1 MELGMNTNTTIF
13 PKSERRGEAIANSI
27 THGLGV
33 GLSIL
38 ALILLVY
45 RAVNFGTAWHV
56 VSFTIYGVSLILLY
70 LASTVYH
77 STPTAKPWN
86 KILQRLDHAAIYLLI
101 AGTYTPF
108 MLTNMRG
115 PLGWTIL
122 GIVWGIALIGLV
134 LKIGFPNRFKKPT
147 VVLYVLMG
155 WLFVLAF
162 RDAVTQI
169 EVLSLTLLF
178 VGGVLYTS
186 GLLFYMW
193 KKLPYSHAIWHLFV
207 LGGSIFHFFSVMNI
221 L

>member
-1 MELGMNTNTTIF
+1 MEPDMSHQSKEF
-13 PKSERRGEAIANSI
+13 PKSETRGEAIANSL

-33 GLSIL
+33 ALSIL
-38 ALILLVY
+38 GLVLLVY
-45 RAVNFGTAWHV
+45 RAVNAGTVWHV
-56 VSFTIYGVSLILLY
+56 VSFSIYGVSLILLY

-77 STPTAKPWN
+77 STPSSKPWN
-86 KILQRLDHAAIYLLI
+86 ALLQRMDHAAIYPLI

-115 PLGWTIL
+115 PLGWSIL

-134 LKIGFPNRFKKPT
+134 LKLGFPNRFKNPT
-147 VVLYVLMG
+147 VALYVLMG
-155 WLFVLAF
+155 WLFVAAF
-162 RDAVTQI
+162 RDAATQI

-178 VGGVLYTS
+178 VGGILYTS
-186 GLLFYMW
+186 GILFYAW

-207 LGGSIFHFFSVMNI
+207 LGGSIFHFFSVMSI